1 MTHPTPLITDVAEF
15 KAIGARFIPRIEAAA
30 KTDFAMQCRFWDIRH
45 DFFSAIK
52 TAEARGMP
60 ADDTVFGT
68 LIATDE
74 KDLELKL
81 YVRIATLLRDMPA
94 EADIATIIHTLTP
107 ATRMMREANLLWFK
121 AILNRTD
128 PDWPITITL

>member
-1 MTHPTPLITDVAEF
+1 MTHLSPLITDVAEF

-60 ADDTVFGT
+60 TDDTIFGT

-81 YVRIATLLRDMPA
+81 YVRVMTLLRDMPA
-94 EADIATIIHTLTP
+94 DADIPTIVHTLSP
-107 ATRMMREANLLWFK
+107 ATHMMREAGSLLLK
-121 AILNRTD
+121 AALNRTE
-128 PDWPITITL
+128 PNWPVTLTL